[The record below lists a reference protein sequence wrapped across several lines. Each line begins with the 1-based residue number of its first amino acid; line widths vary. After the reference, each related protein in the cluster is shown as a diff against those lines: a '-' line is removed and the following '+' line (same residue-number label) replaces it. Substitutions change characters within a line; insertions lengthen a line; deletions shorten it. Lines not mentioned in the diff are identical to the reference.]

1 MRNELIRLA
10 VAAVIAIAPA
20 VCANA
25 QDAYRIYIETFSAMA
40 VEQQQAHG
48 IPASITL
55 AQGLLESA
63 AGRSTL
69 ATEGNNH
76 FGIKCHS
83 DWKGETMTRSD
94 DAPDDCFRVYDDAA
108 ESYEDHSRFLMR
120 KRYERLFDLD
130 PTDYTGW
137 AKGLK
142 ACGYATDPHYA
153 DRLVAIIERYG
164 LNSFDT
170 DAGRHAE
177 ETSEFIASALKGTH
191 PIRKSRGLYYVVAYP
206 GDTYASIAKEFH
218 LKKKKLLAY
227 NDVER
232 DGEIKP
238 WEEVYLQEKPEMLTD
253 SPATAVIGEGESL
266 HSLAQRYGVSLKTLK
281 KLNKRVKDRPGERIK
296 LR

>member
-108 ESYEDHSRFLMR
+108 DSYEDHSRFLMR

-164 LNSFDT
+164 LNAFDT

-177 ETSEFIASALKGTH
+177 ETSEFIACALKSTH

-227 NDVER
+227 NDVEC

-238 WEEVYLQEKPEMLTD
+238 WEEVYLQEKPDMLTD

-281 KLNKRVKDRPGERIK
+281 KLNQRVNDRPGERIK

>member
-1 MRNELIRLA
+1 MRNELVRMA

-25 QDAYRIYIETFSAMA
+25 RDAYRAYIETFSAMA

-48 IPASITL
+48 ITASITL

-164 LNSFDT
+164 LNAFDT

-177 ETSEFIASALKGTH
+177 ETSEFIASALKSTH

>member
-1 MRNELIRLA
+1 MRNELVRMA

-25 QDAYRIYIETFSAMA
+25 RDAYRAYIETFSAMA

-108 ESYEDHSRFLMR
+108 ESYADHSRLLMR

-164 LNSFDT
+164 LNAFDT

-177 ETSEFIASALKGTH
+177 ETSEFIASALKSTH

>member
-1 MRNELIRLA
+1 
-10 VAAVIAIAPA
+10 
-20 VCANA
+20 
-25 QDAYRIYIETFSAMA
+25 
-40 VEQQQAHG
+40 
-48 IPASITL
+48 
-55 AQGLLESA
+55 
-63 AGRSTL
+63 
-69 ATEGNNH
+69 
-76 FGIKCHS
+76 
-83 DWKGETMTRSD
+83 
-94 DAPDDCFRVYDDAA
+94 
-108 ESYEDHSRFLMR
+108 MR

-164 LNSFDT
+164 LNAFDT

-177 ETSEFIASALKGTH
+177 ETSEFIASALKSTH

>member
-1 MRNELIRLA
+1 MRNELVRMA

-25 QDAYRIYIETFSAMA
+25 RDAYRAYIETFSAMA

-164 LNSFDT
+164 LNAFDT

-177 ETSEFIASALKGTH
+177 ETSEYIASALKSTH

>member
-1 MRNELIRLA
+1 MRNELVRMA

-25 QDAYRIYIETFSAMA
+25 RDAYRAYIETFSAMA

-94 DAPDDCFRVYDDAA
+94 DAPDDCFRVYDDVA

-164 LNSFDT
+164 LNAFDT

-177 ETSEFIASALKGTH
+177 ETSEFIASALKSTH

>member
-1 MRNELIRLA
+1 MRNELVRMA

-25 QDAYRIYIETFSAMA
+25 RDAYRAYIETFSAMA

-94 DAPDDCFRVYDDAA
+94 VAPDDCFRVYDDAA

-164 LNSFDT
+164 LNAFDT

-177 ETSEFIASALKGTH
+177 ETSEFIASALKSTH

>member
-1 MRNELIRLA
+1 MRNELVRMA

-25 QDAYRIYIETFSAMA
+25 RDAYRAYIETFSAMA

-164 LNSFDT
+164 LNAFDT

-177 ETSEFIASALKGTH
+177 ETSEFIASALKSTH